1 MAEENL
7 FMLDIK
13 FIRENQDLVR
23 KAIQQKGV
31 DLDLDCLLELDRKR
45 KELATKTE
53 ELRRKG
59 NEIAAK
65 MKNKDLSQEER
76 EGFIVQGR
84 ELREQISNGLEKE
97 LAEVEKEYDQLMLLT
112 PNIPSVDTPI
122 GPDETHNKEIY
133 RWGEPKKFDFS
144 IKNHVELGTS
154 LDILDLEKGVQI
166 SGYRGY
172 YLKNEGVLLHLGLMW
187 YAIKKLAG
195 KGFQLMIPPT
205 LVKEF
210 ALIGSG
216 HFPLGKDEIYQIV
229 NPGKLATG
237 EAEKN
242 PLFLVGTSEPSVLA
256 YYVNQKLDEK
266 DLPIKVAGFSQC
278 YRSEVGSYG
287 KDTKGIYR
295 IHEFMKVEQVIICK
309 DDIEESNRYFEEMR
323 AIAQEILE
331 DLELPYR
338 VVQACTGDMGA
349 GKYKMYDIETWMPSR
364 DSYGETHSDSN
375 LTDWQ
380 ARRLNIKYRNK
391 KGENRYVYTLNNTA
405 IASPRILIAILENY
419 QQKDGSVVV
428 PKVLREWVGK
438 DFLVSKKED

>member
-1 MAEENL
+1 
-7 FMLDIK
+7 MLDIK
-13 FIRENQDLVR
+13 FIRENQELVR
-23 KAIQQKGV
+23 KTIQQKGI
-31 DLDLDCLLELDRKR
+31 DLNLDRLLELDRKR
-45 KELATKTE
+45 KELLTKTD
-53 ELRRKG
+53 ELRKKS
-59 NEIAAK
+59 NEIAEK
-65 MKNKDLSQEER
+65 MKNKDLSKQER
-76 EGFIVQGR
+76 EKLIKHGR
-84 ELREQISNGLEKE
+84 DLRKQISGGLEKE
-97 LAEVEKEYDQLMLLT
+97 LTGTENEYDQLMLLT
-112 PNIPSVDTPI
+112 PNIPSEDTPI
-122 GPDETHNKEIY
+122 GLDDTYNKEIY
-133 RWGEPKKFDFS
+133 RWGEPKKFSFPMKD
-144 IKNHVELGTS
+144 HVELGT
-154 LDILDLEKGVQI
+154 LLNILDLERGVKV

-187 YAIKKLAG
+187 HVIKKLTN

-210 ALIGSG
+210 ALVGSG
-216 HFPLGKDEIYQIV
+216 HFPAGKDEIYQIA
-229 NPGKLATG
+229 NPGKLASG
-237 EAEKN
+237 EADKN

-256 YYVNQKLDEK
+256 YYAKQKLDEK
-266 DLPIKVAGFSQC
+266 DLPIKIAGFSQC

-331 DLELPYR
+331 ELELPYR
-338 VVQACTGDMGA
+338 VVQVCTGDMGA

-380 ARRLNIKYRNK
+380 ARRLNIKYKNA
-391 KGENRYVYTLNNTA
+391 KGESRYVYTLNNTA

-419 QQKDGSVVV
+419 QQKDGSIIV
-428 PKVLREWVGK
+428 PEVLREWVGK
-438 DFLVSKKED
+438 EKLVIHTY